1 MMNYVRDFSQIRNEE
16 IFWMNNNETESYEY
30 KKITYVN
37 CGAKNHMKM
46 IIAVRD
52 ANFAVRLIP
61 LWSSTGDE
69 DSLYNE
75 IAPSLSDNTPLLNDE
90 LSVPVRM
97 RRKDYRPPPAITN
110 LLKSN
115 TRLLRFMVIRQ
126 GLWMR
131 GLGPNQAV
139 MAARNL
145 RTLTTAARLRALHLR

>member
-1 MMNYVRDFSQIRNEE
+1 
-16 IFWMNNNETESYEY
+16 
-30 KKITYVN
+30 
-37 CGAKNHMKM
+37 M
-46 IIAVRD
+46 IIAVID

-115 TRLLRFMVIRQ
+115 TRLLQFMVIRQ

-139 MAARNL
+139 MAAQPSDVNNSSTLACASSAVTDSNGTAGGEDEDGAPLYEIVTPR
-145 RTLTTAARLRALHLR
+145 RTEKKVSTTTDVAWI

>member
-1 MMNYVRDFSQIRNEE
+1 MCVILARSETKKYFEWIIMKLRVMNIRK
-16 IFWMNNNETESYEY
+16 S
-30 KKITYVN
+30 
-37 CGAKNHMKM
+37 HMWTAGWRIIWKM
-46 IIAVRD
+46 IIAVID

-115 TRLLRFMVIRQ
+115 TRLLQFMVIRQ